1 MAEIT
6 AALVKTLRDKS
17 GVGMMDCKKALQ
29 ETHGDMEAA
38 VDWLRA
44 RGLAKAAKK
53 ADRIAAEGAIA
64 VATRDEGAGMTG
76 ALIEL
81 NAETDFVARND
92 AFQSLARKIAAT
104 ALDVDGDIDALR
116 NAALD
121 DGQTV
126 GEAITHLIAT
136 IGENMLLRRAARFH
150 VGSGAVG
157 AYVHGALAG
166 APDLGRIGVLVA
178 VEGDGEKAALRELG
192 RNVALHVA
200 AASPLSLSVEDL
212 DAAAVE
218 REKAIFTEQA
228 LASGKPPA
236 VAEKMVEGRIRKF
249 YEEAV
254 LLKQAYVRDP
264 DQSVEQLVADA
275 AKSAGLPVR
284 VTGFARLALGE
295 GVDKEAGDFA
305 GEVAALAGAGA

>member
-53 ADRIAAEGAIA
+53 ADRIAAEGVIA
-64 VATRDEGAGMTG
+64 VATRDDGAGMTG

-92 AFQSLARKIAAT
+92 AFQALARKIAAV
-104 ALDVDGDIDALR
+104 ALDVDGDVEAVK
-116 NAALD
+116 NAKLGD
-121 DGQTV
+121 QTV
-126 GEAITHLIAT
+126 GEAITHLVAT

-150 VGSGAVG
+150 VKSGAIG
-157 AYVHGALAG
+157 AYIHGALAS

-178 VEGDGEKAALRELG
+178 VEGEGDKAVLKELG

-254 LLKQAYVRDP
+254 LLKQAYVRNP
-264 DQSVEQLVADA
+264 DQSVEQLVADT
-275 AKSAGLPVR
+275 AKSSGSPVR
-284 VTGFARLALGE
+284 VMGFARLALGD
-295 GVDKEAGDFA
+295 GVEKEAGDFA
-305 GEVAALAGAGA
+305 GEVAALTGAGS